1 MEHQEIESIPEELI
15 PVINTI
21 ARELYLIRGYK
32 VSEDFDFFQAKH
44 PQEKEALAGAIKS
57 LTILNEFCLD
67 YFGTDLSVLIKEE

>member
-32 VSEDFDFFQAKH
+32 VLEDFGFFPSQAPTRKRSTGRCN
-44 PQEKEALAGAIKS
+44 K
-57 LTILNEFCLD
+57 ILNH
-67 YFGTDLSVLIKEE
+67 SK